1 MKKRL
6 ILNALF
12 FCVSISMVAQTSNK
26 LTLDA
31 RMQVERHLAAKRT
44 SAVAAAS
51 AGTLNGIIKLD
62 ETRADKTLDALRTM
76 GVKLQGRLGQ
86 QVAAAIPL
94 DLLQQVEDIPGV
106 LRIGTGGPAPKL
118 LTDVSRGEIGV
129 SDIDGTR
136 GKVGDKSYSGKGI
149 TLGLI
154 DSGFDFHHPAFKDS
168 EGRSRI
174 KAVYSPF
181 DESGRKVI
189 VDGMELPGSV
199 FDTPEQIAALTTD
212 YPTGDHGS
220 HTASIAA
227 GTRSPQGWGGMAPD
241 ADIVMCSIYAPD
253 VTEENMTLDKIL
265 SSESIFYDLVFLKE
279 YAKQLGQP
287 FVVSM
292 SLGSNTGTHNGKG
305 VITEAV
311 EAICQEGVPLVISAG
326 NEGDRRMY
334 LHKDF
339 ENDTDTLR
347 TMIAMKD
354 KFENIEGFVP
364 KDADLCMR
372 LSLVKKDEDEDDGWM
387 TIWQSPMLN
396 PESGILPDF
405 ISEELPALGEGYSG
419 ILRLGM
425 SREPDQVR
433 MKVCGLGSLEE
444 DYFLELTVGS
454 KQGVA
459 LDIFNAELTSQGRDG
474 YLSSVNSMTLNDWA
488 TAPSCIS
495 VGAYTANT
503 LVRSLYVEPTT
514 SDDAPLNDIASLSS
528 YGTGLNGVHV
538 PTICAPG
545 INVVAAVSHFN
556 LEYGNDGNPMP
567 YRSEMTWQGFP
578 YNSESGTS
586 MAAPTVAGTIALWL
600 EANPKL
606 IPAEVKD
613 FVCRSART
621 DAFTEAKPDQFGKG
635 KIDAKRGLEMVL
647 NEGTGISD
655 IKTQRGENDVM
666 YDLQGRPCRQPHAKG
681 IYIRN
686 GKIIIIN

>member
-1 MKKRL
+1 MKRLL
-6 ILNALF
+6 ILNALLI
-12 FCVSISMVAQTSNK
+12 CVSTFMFAQTSNK

-31 RMQVERHLAAKRT
+31 LMQVESHQAAKRT
-44 SAVAAAS
+44 RVVDATS
-51 AGTLNGIIKLD
+51 AGTLNAIIKLD
-62 ETRADKTLDALRTM
+62 ETRADETLDALRTM

-94 DLLQQVEDIPGV
+94 DLLQQVEEIPGV

-136 GKVGDKSYSGKGI
+136 GQVGDKSYSGKGV
-149 TLGLI
+149 TLAIL
-154 DSGFDFHHPAFKDS
+154 DSGFDFNHLAFKDS

-174 KAVYSPF
+174 KAFYSPF

-212 YPTGDHGS
+212 FPAGAHGS

-241 ADIVMCSIYAPD
+241 ADIVLCAVYASD
-253 VTEENMTLDKIL
+253 ITDQNMTIDNIL
-265 SSESIFYDLVFLKE
+265 SSEGTFNSLVFLKE

-287 FVVSM
+287 IVVSM
-292 SLGSNTGTHNGKG
+292 SLGTSIGSHNGKG

-326 NEGDRRMY
+326 NEGNRSLY

-339 ENDTDTLR
+339 ESDTDTLR
-347 TMIAMKD
+347 TLITMKER
-354 KFENIEGFVP
+354 FENIEGFAP

-372 LSLVKKDEDEDDGWM
+372 LSLVKKESDDRWM

-396 PESGILPDF
+396 PETGIMPDITSEGLPVL
-405 ISEELPALGEGYSG
+405 EEGFNGV
-419 ILRLGM
+419 LRLGM
-425 SREPDQVR
+425 SRETDQVR
-433 MKVCGLGSLEE
+433 MKVCGMGLLQE

-454 KQGVA
+454 KQGVT
-459 LDIFNAELTSQGRDG
+459 LDIFNGDLTSQGREG
-474 YLSSVNSMTLNDWA
+474 YMNSVNFMTMNDWA

-495 VGAYTANT
+495 VGAYTANIMA
-503 LVRSLYVEPTT
+503 RSLYSEPMPSIDET
-514 SDDAPLNDIASLSS
+514 LNDIASLSS
-528 YGTGLNGVHV
+528 YGTGFNGVHV

-545 INVVAAVSHFN
+545 INVVAAVSRYHVVN
-556 LEYGNDGNPMP
+556 DYDGNPKP
-567 YRSEMTWQGFP
+567 YRPEMTWQGFP
-578 YNSESGTS
+578 YDSESGTS

-600 EANPKL
+600 EANPML
-606 IPAEVKD
+606 APDEVKD
-613 FVCRSART
+613 IVCRSART
-621 DAFTEAKPDQFGKG
+621 DAFTNAKPDQFGKG
-635 KIDAKRGLEMVL
+635 KIDAKRGLEIVL
-647 NEGTGISD
+647 NADTGIMD
-655 IKTQRGENDVM
+655 ISEGQRSENDVI
-666 YDLQGRPCRQPHAKG
+666 YDLQGRPCRQPLAKG
-681 IYIRN
+681 IYISN
-686 GKIIIIN
+686 GKKIIIN

>member
-6 ILNALF
+6 LLNALL
-12 FCVSISMVAQTSNK
+12 FCVSTSLLAQTSNK

-31 RMQVERHLAAKRT
+31 RMQVERHQAAKRT
-44 SAVAAAS
+44 TTVAATS

-62 ETRADKTLDALRTM
+62 ETRADMTLDALRTM

-86 QVAAAIPL
+86 QVAATIPL

-136 GKVGDKSYSGKGI
+136 GKVGDKSYSGKGV
-149 TLGLI
+149 TLAII
-154 DSGFDFHHPAFKDS
+154 DAGFDFHHPAFKDS

-199 FDTPEQIAALTTD
+199 FDTPEQIVALTTD
-212 YPTGDHGS
+212 LPTGDHGS

-227 GTRSPQGWGGMAPD
+227 GTRSPQEWGGMAPD
-241 ADIVMCSIYAPD
+241 ADIVMCTIYASD
-253 VTEENMTLDKIL
+253 ATDKNMTIDKII

-287 FVVSM
+287 MVVSM
-292 SLGSNTGTHNGKG
+292 SLGSNIGSHNGKG

-326 NEGDRRMY
+326 NEGGRRLY

-339 ENDTDTLR
+339 ETDTDTLH
-347 TMIAMKD
+347 TMITMKD
-354 KFENIEGFVP
+354 GFENIEGFVP

-372 LSLVKKDEDEDDGWM
+372 LSLVKKEGDDTWM
-387 TIWQSPMLN
+387 TLWQSTMLN
-396 PESGILPDF
+396 PETGILPDI
-405 ISEELPALGEGYSG
+405 ISEGLPALGEGFIG

-425 SREPDQVR
+425 SREADQVC
-433 MKVCGLGSLEE
+433 MKVCGMGSLVEN
-444 DYFLELTVGS
+444 YFFELTVGS
-454 KQGVA
+454 KQGVG
-459 LDIFNAELTSQGRDG
+459 LDIFNAELTSQGREG
-474 YLSSVNSMTLNDWA
+474 YLSSLNSMTMNDWA
-488 TAPSCIS
+488 TGPSCIS

-503 LVRSLYVEPTT
+503 IHRSLYTEPMP
-514 SDDAPLNDIASLSS
+514 SKDDPLNDIAPLSS
-528 YGTGLNGVHV
+528 YGTGFNGVHV

-556 LEYGNDGNPMP
+556 VEKDYNGNPKP
-567 YRSEMTWQGFP
+567 YRPEMTWQGFP

-600 EANPKL
+600 EANPNL
-606 IPAEVKD
+606 TPAEVKD
-613 FVCRSART
+613 IVCRSART
-621 DAFTEAKPDQFGKG
+621 DTFTEAKPDHFGKG

-647 NEGTGISD
+647 NAGTGIRD
-655 IKTQRGENDVM
+655 IFEGQRCEYDVM
-666 YDLQGRPCRQPHAKG
+666 YDLQGRPCRQPRTKG
-681 IYIRN
+681 IYISN
-686 GKIIIIN
+686 GKKIIIN

>member
-1 MKKRL
+1 MKRRL
-6 ILNALF
+6 ILNVLLI
-12 FCVSISMVAQTSNK
+12 CVSAFMVAQTSNK

-31 RMQVERHLAAKRT
+31 LMQVERHQDAKRT
-44 SAVAAAS
+44 KAVAATT
-51 AGTLNGIIKLD
+51 AGTLNAIIKLD
-62 ETRADKTLDALRTM
+62 ESSADETLDDLRTM

-86 QVAAAIPL
+86 QVAVAIPL
-94 DLLQQVEDIPGV
+94 DLLQQVEDLPGV

-136 GKVGDKSYSGKGI
+136 GKVGDKTYSGKGVTI
-149 TLGLI
+149 ALI
-154 DSGFDFHHPAFKDS
+154 DGGFDFHHPAFKDS

-181 DESGRKVI
+181 DESGRKVV

-199 FDTPEQIAALTTD
+199 FDTPEMIAALTTD
-212 YPTGDHGS
+212 FPTGDHGS

-227 GTRSPQGWGGMAPD
+227 GTRCPQGWGGMAPD
-241 ADIVMCSIYAPD
+241 ADIVLCTIYAPN
-253 VTEENMTLDKIL
+253 VTDATMTLDNIL
-265 SSESIFYDLVFLKE
+265 SYESTFHDLVFLKD
-279 YAKQLGQP
+279 YAKQLGKP
-287 FVVSM
+287 MVVSM
-292 SLGSNTGTHNGKG
+292 SLGTSTGSHNGKG

-326 NEGDRRMY
+326 NEGERSLF
-334 LHKDF
+334 LHKVF

-347 TMIAMKD
+347 TMISIKER
-354 KFENIEGFVP
+354 FENIEGFAP

-372 LSLVKKDEDEDDGWM
+372 LSLVKRENGNKWI
-387 TIWQSPMLN
+387 TLWQSPMLN
-396 PESGILPDF
+396 PETGILPDI
-405 ISEELPALGEGYSG
+405 ISEELPALDEGFSG

-425 SREPDQVR
+425 SREAEQVR
-433 MKVCGLGSLEE
+433 LKVAGMGYLIE

-454 KQGVA
+454 KKGVA
-459 LDIFNAELTSQGRDG
+459 LDLFNGELTSQGREG
-474 YLSSVNSMTLNDWA
+474 YMSSVNSMTMNDWA

-503 LVRSLYVEPTT
+503 LVRYLYDEPLPSL
-514 SDDAPLNDIASLSS
+514 DPLYDIASLSS

-545 INVVAAVSHFN
+545 IHVVAAVNHFHVETDN
-556 LEYGNDGNPMP
+556 EGKPKT
-567 YRSEMTWQGFP
+567 YRPDMTWQGFP

-600 EANPKL
+600 EANPL
-606 IPAEVKD
+606 LTRDEVKD
-613 FVCRSART
+613 IVCRSART
-621 DAFTEAKPDQFGKG
+621 DEFTEAKPDQFGKG

-647 NEGTGISD
+647 NADTGIKDISEVQSNKSD
-655 IKTQRGENDVM
+655 VIY
-666 YDLQGRPCRQPHAKG
+666 YDLQGRPCRQPLARG
-681 IYIRN
+681 IYISK
-686 GKIIIIN
+686 GKKIIIN